1 MEKSIT
7 KNQELIQ
14 KVEAA
19 LTKIRPYLEADGGDL
34 QVIEITEEG
43 VLKVQ
48 FLGACSDCSMSV
60 MTLKSGVEQTVLSAV
75 PEIVRV
81 EAIE

>member
-7 KNQELIQ
+7 QNEELLQ
-14 KVEAA
+14 KVATA

-34 QVIEITEEG
+34 KVIGITEDK
-43 VLKVQ
+43 VLQIQ

-60 MTLKSGVEQTVLSAV
+60 MTLKSGVEQTILSAI
-75 PEIVRV
+75 PEIIKV
-81 EAIE
+81 EAVE